1 MYISYNKLW
10 KLLIDKNLSKTD
22 LASLT
27 GINSRV
33 MAKLAKSE
41 TVTTETVARICEALG
56 CDVGDIME
64 FVSEKRLSLYALE
77 KRAQITER
85 YEHYTVS
92 RLEVDGVK
100 YNIYKTVKKA
110 GKGSRIHCRENG
122 TVYWEQ
128 FYLFGGMSQ
137 PQREEFVLMKPK
149 CEAGECT
156 IVVISGKP
164 AMIIGLDECGF
175 VSAKGARKNE
185 SDIYVMSEAAFKIF
199 EIKQSEEI

>member
-1 MYISYNKLW
+1 M
-10 KLLIDKNLSKTD
+10 
-22 LASLT
+22 
-27 GINSRV
+27 
-33 MAKLAKSE
+33 
-41 TVTTETVARICEALG
+41 
-56 CDVGDIME
+56 
-64 FVSEKRLSLYALE
+64 
-77 KRAQITER
+77 
-85 YEHYTVS
+85 
-92 RLEVDGVK
+92 
-100 YNIYKTVKKA
+100 KKA
-110 GKGSRIHCRENG
+110 GRGTRIHCRENG

-128 FYLFGGMSQ
+128 FYPFGGMSQ

-149 CEAGECT
+149 CESGECT

>member
-1 MYISYNKLW
+1 MYISYDKLW
-10 KLLIDKNLSKTD
+10 KLLIDKNLSKTE
-22 LASLT
+22 LAALT
-27 GINSRV
+27 GISSRV

-85 YEHYTVS
+85 YELYTVS
-92 RLEVDGVK
+92 RLELDGVK
-100 YNIYKTVKKA
+100 YKIYKTVKKA

-128 FYLFGGMSQ
+128 FYQ
-137 PQREEFVLMKPK
+137 YCRQQQ
-149 CEAGECT
+149 
-156 IVVISGKP
+156 
-164 AMIIGLDECGF
+164 
-175 VSAKGARKNE
+175 
-185 SDIYVMSEAAFKIF
+185 IF
-199 EIKQSEEI
+199 QSHFRHCQ